1 MSRPS
6 VEAERREQILRAVC
20 EVVSEKGYKSLR
32 VADVAKRAKISSGS
46 VHYYFETKDD
56 LLQAAFEWNFAH
68 SLERRASILGSGAN
82 ALDRLRL
89 YVDSFLPNEKETTA
103 SWHVWA
109 ELWVAALHDPVLREL
124 NERVYGEWRAMI
136 VEIIRIGQAEGVI
149 VEGDPVL
156 LANALISTIDGLAI
170 QVLLRS
176 KHVTSGRVRETCGY
190 LIDGMTV
197 EVKGLN
203 SA

>member
-6 VEAERREQILRAVC
+6 VEVERREQILRAVC

-32 VADVAKRAKISSGS
+32 VADVAKRAKLSSGS

-56 LLQAAFEWNFAH
+56 LLQAAFEWNFAY
-68 SLERRASILGSGAN
+68 SLKRRASILASGSN

-89 YVDSFLPNEKETTA
+89 YVDSFLPDDKETTA

-109 ELWVAALHDPVLREL
+109 ELWVAALHEPVLREL

-136 VEIIRIGQAEGVI
+136 VEIIRIGQVEGV
-149 VEGDPVL
+149 VVAGDPVL

-176 KHVTSGRVRETCGY
+176 KHMTSRRIRETCAY
-190 LIDGMTV
+190 LIGGMTV
-197 EVKGLN
+197 EFERAS